1 LLIQETLAIE
11 TSEVS
16 VETGK
21 LHYSCDVE
29 DLCKFGEGF
38 GGEGREADY
47 PQIFARMRQKS

>member
-1 LLIQETLAIE
+1 ME
-11 TSEVS
+11 TSEIS

-38 GGEGREADY
+38 RGEGREADY
-47 PQIFARMRQKS
+47 LQIFARMRQKS